1 MSIKDLFIGADLTSV
16 KSEHDAPRRTELIS
30 AENNSQ
36 KKPNEKQQRQD
47 DDRGGK

>member
-16 KSEHDAPRRTELIS
+16 KSQHGTARKTKLIS
-30 AENNSQ
+30 AEDSSQ

>member
-16 KSEHDAPRRTELIS
+16 KSGYSTPRKTELIS
-30 AENNSQ
+30 EDNKQ

-47 DDRGGK
+47 DSRGEK